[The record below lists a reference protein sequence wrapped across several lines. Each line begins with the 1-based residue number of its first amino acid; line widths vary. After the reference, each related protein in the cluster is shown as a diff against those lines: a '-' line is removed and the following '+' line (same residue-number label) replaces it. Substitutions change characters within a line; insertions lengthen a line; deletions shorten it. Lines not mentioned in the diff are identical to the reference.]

1 MLKKQTNF
9 LDSLEYPDFSD
20 FSFCD
25 TFSKEQNFQDSKN
38 VILTYNVTNLSEDEK
53 SDRRSKF
60 CNKSRR
66 KRCGIRSKSQ
76 TIKTPERQLF

>member
-9 LDSLEYPDFSD
+9 SDSLEYPDFSD

-25 TFSKEQNFQDSKN
+25 TFSKEQNFQDSRN

-53 SDRRSKF
+53 SDPR
-60 CNKSRR
+60 
-66 KRCGIRSKSQ
+66 
-76 TIKTPERQLF
+76 